1 MVFARVL
8 KNKTKATKKKERELI
23 CTKCAGFEG
32 KRRIHKYKVTLALLD
47 LTSYQVLFSHFPG
60 RKYHLSKW
68 HRIVMR
74 LFN

>member
-8 KNKTKATKKKERELI
+8 KNKNKKQQRKKKKEKELI

-47 LTSYQVLFSHFPG
+47 FIS
-60 RKYHLSKW
+60 
-68 HRIVMR
+68 
-74 LFN
+74 

>member
-8 KNKTKATKKKERELI
+8 KNKKKKQQRKKKI

-47 LTSYQVLFSHFPG
+47 FIS
-60 RKYHLSKW
+60 
-68 HRIVMR
+68 
-74 LFN
+74 

>member
-8 KNKTKATKKKERELI
+8 KNKKKKATKKKEKELI

-47 LTSYQVLFSHFPG
+47 FIS
-60 RKYHLSKW
+60 
-68 HRIVMR
+68 
-74 LFN
+74 

>member
-8 KNKTKATKKKERELI
+8 KNKNKKQQRKKKI

-47 LTSYQVLFSHFPG
+47 FIS
-60 RKYHLSKW
+60 
-68 HRIVMR
+68 
-74 LFN
+74 